1 MDTIFLSAIPDSK
14 GTTMIQKLY
23 ASDTILD
30 NSQFNQYVLLKI
42 SDNAKILCKIIP
54 RVICSNVF
62 ASCDPSVIKHAPH
75 KLINPLTVKLEMSI
89 NKEHIEPIGV
99 ANSKRM
105 VVSVVFKDVKH
116 QHIWSKNLFKL
127 ADAINNLLRL
137 FVVHNDC
144 VVNLKRLKLKQN
156 FNIDFILVHKTDC
169 KNNAARINSDTTIMV
184 IKTMS
189 AIQFYQAEIG
199 LEVPPLF
206 GMESQVKCL
215 KSIIK
220 AAKNGCSPLCN
231 MILLIGPSGSGK
243 TRLVTHVSASLKCIL
258 FDIISTDLV
267 KADPGSTESV
277 IRGLFKRVQ
286 LLLEQDSKIVC
297 IIMLEKAES
306 MLNSKSSNAK
316 RICAQIQD
324 CLTSIKNSCRI
335 IVIATTSMPHLI
347 DASFKQG
354 SRFSYEIYIGVPSEK
369 ERVKLIQGFCGI
381 LNINIKSNI
390 VSDLAKLTPGYT
402 SADLELIFK
411 EILNESNLISEL
423 EMGILYG
430 TILLIAKY
438 PASSLRSGIG
448 QVITKSESCSTTTL
462 GGLTN
467 VKLMLDVC
475 IKWPLI
481 HPKAFKYFAVP
492 PPKGVLLYGPPG
504 CGKTS
509 LVRSIASSANLNVLT
524 AMAAELYS
532 PYLGVTEANISQ
544 LFQRARANVP
554 AVLFIDEIDSLVSC
568 RSEGNKGSS
577 GFDDRVLS
585 TFLVE
590 MDGIT
595 NDTEHGQGVVIVAAT
610 NRPDNIDTALLRPGR
625 FDRQIYVP
633 PPQTIEE
640 RFNILHTIVNNPQ
653 QSMPL
658 SDSSILNEVA
668 LMTDRFSAADLAI
681 VVKEAGLSC
690 LTKDGLKTF
699 TTVKKEH
706 FEDALANVKP
716 SLSEEQILWYNN
728 FSSRQK
734 Q

>member
-1 MDTIFLSAIPDSK
+1 MDTIFLSNIPDSK
-14 GTTMIQKLY
+14 GMTMIQKFF
-23 ASDTILD
+23 ASDTVLATGL
-30 NSQFNQYVLLKI
+30 FNQYVLLKI
-42 SDNAKILCKIIP
+42 SDDSKILCKLIP
-54 RVICSNVF
+54 QVICTNTF
-62 ASCDPSVIKHAPH
+62 ASCDPSVILHAPQ
-75 KLINPLTVKLEMSI
+75 KLINPLTVKLEMPI
-89 NKEHIEPIGV
+89 NKEHIEPICV
-99 ANSKRM
+99 ANAKRM

-116 QHIWSKNLFKL
+116 QNIWSKNLFKL
-127 ADAINNLLRL
+127 ADAIKHILRL
-137 FVVHNDC
+137 FVVHNNC
-144 VVNLKRLKLKQN
+144 IVNLKRLNLKQN
-156 FNIDFILVHKTDC
+156 LNIDFILIHKTDC
-169 KNNAARINSDTTIMV
+169 KNNAARINPDTTIMV

-199 LEVPPLF
+199 SEVPPLF

-215 KSIIK
+215 KNIIK
-220 AAKNGCSPLCN
+220 AARNGCRPLCN

-243 TRLVTHVSASLKCIL
+243 TSLVLHVAASLKCIL
-258 FDIISTDLV
+258 FNLISTDFIN
-267 KADPGSTESV
+267 ADPGSTESV
-277 IRGLFKRVQ
+277 IRGLFKRVK
-286 LLLEQDSKIVC
+286 LLLEQDSKTVC
-297 IIMLEKAES
+297 IIMFEKAES
-306 MLNSKSSNAK
+306 MLNGKSSNAK

-324 CLTSIKNSCRI
+324 CLTSVKNCSRL
-335 IVIATTSMPHLI
+335 IVIATTSMLHLI

-369 ERVKLIQGFCGI
+369 ERVKLMRGFCGI
-381 LNINIKSNI
+381 SNINIQSNV
-390 VSDLAKLTPGYT
+390 VSYLAKLTPGYT
-402 SADLELIFK
+402 AADLELIFK
-411 EILNESNLISEL
+411 EILNESRLISEL
-423 EMGILYG
+423 EMGVLFG
-430 TILLIAKY
+430 TISLISKY

-448 QVITKSESCSTTTL
+448 QIITKSESCSTTNL
-462 GGLTN
+462 GGLKN
-467 VKLMLDVC
+467 VKLMLDIC

-568 RSEGNKGSS
+568 RSEEKKGSS

-595 NDTEHGQGVVIVAAT
+595 NDTEYGQGVVVVAAT
-610 NRPDNIDTALLRPGR
+610 NRPDKIDTALLRPGR

-633 PPQTIEE
+633 PPQTAEE
-640 RFNILHTIVNNPQ
+640 RFNILHTIVNNPE

-668 LMTDRFSAADLAI
+668 LMTVRFSAADLAS
-681 VVKEAGLSC
+681 VVKEAGLAC
-690 LTKDGLKTF
+690 LTKDGLETC

-706 FEDALANVKP
+706 FEEALDNLKP
-716 SLSEEQILWYNN
+716 SLSEEQIAWYCN
-728 FSSRQK
+728 FSSQQK
-734 Q
+734 K